1 MANYDKEVVKKAA
14 DENWLAIFANLAPE
28 LRHAIQRVGRHV
40 PCPIKGGTDGF
51 RLMPDADVTG
61 AAFHN
66 DPSIR
71 FLSNGFEVLMW
82 LRNWSF
88 SETIDEVGQALG
100 LPTAKPT
107 QTKRLELVAAH
118 DPKKAKFYDGILI
131 AFGKERYQFKDENE
145 LSFYAILRY
154 RNNLERTLWGVD
166 IERALAES
174 GATYGDS
181 ITLSNLGRVPVTIVV
196 EKKDKDGVI
205 TEEEI
210 KTHRNTWEVIRIGE
224 TRLKS
229 TQASSSVVKHV
240 QVSNGSPVAVTSA
253 KQAVE
258 TADEVSAEPI
268 AAHQKVVPINKALA
282 APGWLQEAQQRAANV
297 LAAKAA
303 GKAYASEK
311 IEKVWNQC
319 VAFPS
324 ATAEPMRLYLQ
335 SRGVLFNELA
345 KGAAADMRFH
355 PALDYYEEV
364 DNKNTLLGSF
374 PAIVCAIRNA
384 EGEIVTLHRTY
395 LNKDGK
401 KLAVSYKDSVGQRH
415 KVEKVKKMMSIPDD
429 MDVNGSAV
437 RLGDPS
443 CGGVL
448 GIAEGLETALSAYRA
463 TKIPTWSSVNA
474 QLMETFEI
482 PESVH
487 TLLIWADKDKS
498 VRGEIA
504 ANVLYQ
510 RAKALGLNVHILM
523 PSMPIPAKAKGV
535 DWNDVL
541 LSQGILGFP
550 RVANLKSFIARSFA
564 TI

>member
-107 QTKRLELVAAH
+107 QTKRLELVVAH

-196 EKKDKDGVI
+196 EKDKDGVI

-229 TQASSSVVKHV
+229 TQAS
-240 QVSNGSPVAVTSA
+240 QC
-253 KQAVE
+253 
-258 TADEVSAEPI
+258 
-268 AAHQKVVPINKALA
+268 
-282 APGWLQEAQQRAANV
+282 EACS
-297 LAAKAA
+297 
-303 GKAYASEK
+303 G
-311 IEKVWNQC
+311 
-319 VAFPS
+319 
-324 ATAEPMRLYLQ
+324 
-335 SRGVLFNELA
+335 
-345 KGAAADMRFH
+345 
-355 PALDYYEEV
+355 
-364 DNKNTLLGSF
+364 
-374 PAIVCAIRNA
+374 
-384 EGEIVTLHRTY
+384 
-395 LNKDGK
+395 
-401 KLAVSYKDSVGQRH
+401 
-415 KVEKVKKMMSIPDD
+415 
-429 MDVNGSAV
+429 
-437 RLGDPS
+437 
-443 CGGVL
+443 
-448 GIAEGLETALSAYRA
+448 
-463 TKIPTWSSVNA
+463 
-474 QLMETFEI
+474 
-482 PESVH
+482 
-487 TLLIWADKDKS
+487 
-498 VRGEIA
+498 
-504 ANVLYQ
+504 
-510 RAKALGLNVHILM
+510 
-523 PSMPIPAKAKGV
+523 
-535 DWNDVL
+535 
-541 LSQGILGFP
+541 
-550 RVANLKSFIARSFA
+550 
-564 TI
+564 

>member
-1 MANYDKEVVKKAA
+1 MANYDKDVVKKAVGG
-14 DENWLAIFANLAPE
+14 NWLAIFANLAPE
-28 LRHAIQRVGRHV
+28 LHHAIQRVGRHV
-40 PCPIKGGTDGF
+40 PCPINGGTDGF
-51 RLMPDADVTG
+51 RLMPDADETG

-66 DPSIR
+66 DPRIR
-71 FLSNGFEVLMW
+71 FLPNGFEVLMW
-82 LRNWSF
+82 IRSWSF

-100 LPTAKPT
+100 LPTAEPT
-107 QTKRLELVAAH
+107 EHKRLELVASH
-118 DPKKAKFYDGILI
+118 DRKNAKFYDGILI
-131 AFGKERYQFKDENE
+131 AFGKDRYQFKDENE

-174 GATYGDS
+174 GATIGDD
-181 ITLSNLGRVPVTIVV
+181 ITLSNLGRVPVTIIV
-196 EKKDKDGVI
+196 EKKDKNGVI

-210 KTHRNTWEVIRIGE
+210 KTHRNTWEVVRIGE
-224 TRLKS
+224 TRMKQ
-229 TQASSSVVKHV
+229 TQTSSSLVKQV
-240 QVSNGSPVAVTSA
+240 QVSNGSPVVIP
-253 KQAVE
+253 
-258 TADEVSAEPI
+258 SAEQECAEEIKAEPN
-268 AAHQKVVPINKALA
+268 ATHQKVVSINKALA
-282 APGWLQEAQQRAANV
+282 APGWLQEAKQRAANA

-311 IEKVWNQC
+311 NERVWKQC
-319 VAFPS
+319 LAFPS
-324 ATAEPMRLYLQ
+324 PTAEPMRLYLQ
-335 SRGVLFNELA
+335 SRGLLFNELA
-345 KGAAADMRFH
+345 TGAAADMRFH
-355 PALDYYEEV
+355 PALEFYVDV
-364 DNKNTLLGSF
+364 DNKKTLLGLF

-401 KLAVSYKDSVGQRH
+401 KLAVSYMDAAGQRH
-415 KVEKVKKMMSIPDD
+415 KVTMVKKMMSIPDD
-429 MDVNGSAV
+429 MDVNGAAV

-443 CGGVL
+443 VGGVL
-448 GIAEGLETALSAYRA
+448 GIGEGLETALSAYRA

-482 PESVH
+482 PETVH
-487 TLLIWADKDKS
+487 TLLIWTDKDKS

-510 RAKALGLNVHILM
+510 RAKALGLNAHILL
-523 PSMPIPAKAKGV
+523 PSMPIPSKAKGV

-550 RVANLKSFIARSFA
+550 RVANLKSFIARTFA
-564 TI
+564 AT